1 MFNMSTT
8 IIFLFVLFFQTCS
21 CLVCIYMYLV
31 LPHQDER
38 SDVLPFNPF
47 WRYDESWTK
56 AISRIARPHH
66 YCWCLKYI
74 LFFFKTFFQHIFSY
88 YIYIYVCVCIC
99 VYIYIYSLVGFGA
112 LCALGAAGVFEN
124 LWKLIFRN
132 SVFIYFWDLRH
143 AVIGGRTIS
152 ACPGLTW
159 DQDMQICFSQGL
171 SHVCFSL
178 YGSGMYCPIGM
189 QYKYSQE
196 HIGMAGQDIPA
207 CPGLRWDQDMQI
219 YPGQQ
224 FLHVL
229 NIKK

>member
-1 MFNMSTT
+1 MKDQMYYPSIRFEDMTNLELKLFRALRALITT
-8 IIFLFVLFFQTCS
+8 VGVS
-21 CLVCIYMYLV
+21 SIY
-31 LPHQDER
+31 
-38 SDVLPFNPF
+38 
-47 WRYDESWTK
+47 
-56 AISRIARPHH
+56 
-66 YCWCLKYI
+66 C
-74 LFFFKTFFQHIFSY
+74 FFFKIFFSTHFSY
-88 YIYIYVCVCIC
+88 YIYMCVYM
-99 VYIYIYSLVGFGA
+99 YIYIYIFVSGFWRP
-112 LCALGAAGVFEN
+112 LRPWRCWRCWRLWEFVEN
-124 LWKLIFRN
+124 YFQTFG
-132 SVFIYFWDLRH
+132 FIYFWDLRH

-196 HIGMAGQDIPA
+196 HIGMAGQDISA